1 MKPAT
6 NTAMYGGKF
15 YILIHCD
22 VNLFSDVTMTVV
34 APTEEEGKKSFK
46 ALNFL
51 P

>member
-46 ALNFL
+46 ASNFL
-51 P
+51 L